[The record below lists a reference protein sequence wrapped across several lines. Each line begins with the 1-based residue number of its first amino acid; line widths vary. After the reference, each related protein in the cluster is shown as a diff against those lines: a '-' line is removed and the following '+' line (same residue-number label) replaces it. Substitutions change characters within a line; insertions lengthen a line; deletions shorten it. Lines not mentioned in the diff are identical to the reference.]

1 MLKLCFEKTQKLS
14 SQARNKFRK
23 IWTLISNEFLPKAG
37 RHVHREPPAGV
48 LSGYEQYL
56 SNYLHLSS
64 YAGNI
69 SQKTMISVCLMED
82 NGYVSMA

>member
-1 MLKLCFEKTQKLS
+1 MNFYQRQEDMFT
-14 SQARNKFRK
+14 
-23 IWTLISNEFLPKAG
+23 
-37 RHVHREPPAGV
+37 GV